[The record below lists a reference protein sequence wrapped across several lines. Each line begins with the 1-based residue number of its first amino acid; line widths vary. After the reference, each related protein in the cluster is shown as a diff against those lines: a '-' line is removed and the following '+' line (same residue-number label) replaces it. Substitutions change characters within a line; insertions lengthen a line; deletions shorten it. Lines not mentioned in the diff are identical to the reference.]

1 MALLPE
7 RLPLRPA
14 LAASV
19 LLGGGL
25 VAGELLHGLGGSL
38 GLVAVAGLGL
48 WLLQGRGRKPLDR
61 LPSSPEGLL
70 SHCRELLQ
78 QFEALDLPVAPRQGQ
93 LEALLALG
101 ERQECHVGLVGASPS
116 PEFWQLLQQQ
126 LKGRTPV
133 LLHQAEPFPGVPG
146 QWCWPEHVLHWD
158 QVIYLLG
165 DQASAADLRWLQ
177 AAPADLPLVLISN
190 CEAGLVWE
198 QRRLE
203 LQAQLGDSR
212 PLVRIGESLGLQAF
226 ALERQRRKTQLRCLR
241 QLQGQWQGLLEQAR
255 RARLQPLVLRSQW
268 LVAAAVFASPLPS
281 ADLLLVT
288 AVNGLLLKEMAA
300 LWHCQWTGEQLQA
313 AALELGRTA
322 LGLGA
327 LEWGSQALAGL
338 LKLHGATWLVGG
350 SLQALAAAYF
360 TRVVARS
367 MADYLAL
374 AAGVPE
380 AELPVLR
387 QQLPLLVARAS
398 EAERLD
404 WQGFANQ
411 AQQWLRQQQ
420 PLLKDHLLNAPLL
433 SGPSRTSANFS

>member
-25 VAGELLHGLGGSL
+25 LAGELLHGLGGSL
-38 GLVAVAGLGL
+38 GLAALAGLGI
-48 WLLQGRGRKPLDR
+48 WFLQGRGRKPADR
-61 LPSSPEGLL
+61 LPSSPEALL
-70 SHCRELLQ
+70 AHCRGLLQ
-78 QFEALDLPVAPRQGQ
+78 QFEALELAVEPRQQQ
-93 LEALLALG
+93 LTALLALG
-101 ERQECHVGLVGASPS
+101 ERQQCHVGLVGAAPS
-116 PEFWQLLQQQ
+116 PEHWQLFQQQ
-126 LKGRTPV
+126 LQGRRPV
-133 LLHQAEPFPGVPG
+133 LLHRAEPFPLVPE
-146 QWCWPEHVLHWD
+146 QWCWPEQLLHCD
-158 QVIYLLG
+158 QVLYLLG
-165 DQASAADLRWLQ
+165 EQASAADLRWLQ
-177 AAPADLPLVLISN
+177 AAPAELPLLLLSN
-190 CEAGLVWE
+190 CEAGELWE

-212 PLVRIGESLGLQAF
+212 PLARVGESLPLELLG
-226 ALERQRRKTQLRCLR
+226 LERQRRSTQLRCLR

-255 RARLQPLVLRSQW
+255 RDRLQPLVLRSQW
-268 LVAAAVFASPLPS
+268 LVAAAVFVSPLPT

-288 AVNGLLLKEMAA
+288 AVNGLLLKEMAE
-300 LWHCQWTGEQLQA
+300 LWQCQWTGEQLQA

-338 LKLHGATWLVGG
+338 LKLHGVTWLVGG

-360 TRVVARS
+360 TRVLARS

-374 AAGVPE
+374 AAGVTE
-380 AELPVLR
+380 AELPALR

-404 WQGFANQ
+404 WQGFAQQ

-420 PLLKDHLLNAPLL
+420 PILNTRLLNGSLL
-433 SGPSRTSANFS
+433 NGSSRTSANFS